1 VFILS
6 FLTPVCQF
14 SSFPYVIFPL
24 CSFVL
29 YLLFLE
35 LFIFQFYMS
44 LSINFPSGFLPS
56 VLGLCATLLAYF
68 VSPVSSSLLNYSLLL
83 FLSFS
88 LSFHRNFA
96 ISFVSSV
103 SCTCGSINS
112 ASLVTSYDRDVS
124 AVSTLQGVQTRC
136 LLFHVSLQF
145 ANFRP
150 SPMSFFP
157 SVPFF
162 LYFLFLELFIF

>member
-1 VFILS
+1 
-6 FLTPVCQF
+6 
-14 SSFPYVIFPL
+14 
-24 CSFVL
+24 
-29 YLLFLE
+29 
-35 LFIFQFYMS
+35 MS

-150 SPMSFFP
+150 SPMPFFP

-162 LYFLFLELFIF
+162 YIFSFWSYLYFDFTSLYQLPIRFSSFCSRSVCYLTCLFCVARTIFLS

>member
-1 VFILS
+1 
-6 FLTPVCQF
+6 
-14 SSFPYVIFPL
+14 
-24 CSFVL
+24 
-29 YLLFLE
+29 
-35 LFIFQFYMS
+35 
-44 LSINFPSGFLPS
+44 
-56 VLGLCATLLAYF
+56 
-68 VSPVSSSLLNYSLLL
+68 
-83 FLSFS
+83 LSFS

-103 SCTCGSINS
+103 SCTCGFINS

-162 LYFLFLELFIF
+162 YIFSFWSYLYFDFTSLYQLSIRFSSFYSRSVCYLTCLFCVAPIFFLS